1 MIKPL
6 LMHGDR
12 NLILKERGGKL
23 YPDLV
28 AQQDLFRQFC
38 DEAGIS
44 LRSGCHIYE
53 PSYELLARAAS
64 KHDYSITVYED
75 DRPTCH
81 E

>member
-1 MIKPL
+1 MNKPV
-6 LMHGDR
+6 LMYGDR
-12 NLILKERGGKL
+12 NLILVERGGKL

-28 AQQDLFRQFC
+28 SQQDIFRQFC

-64 KHDYSITVYED
+64 KHDYSITTYLDE
-75 DRPTCH
+75 RPTGRT
-81 E
+81 